1 MKWLRYFFSEFIPE
15 VISEMR
21 KVTFPSRDEVMQTTV
36 VVIVTSFIFAFYL
49 WAADLVIVRGYELL
63 YEMMAKVRG

>member
-49 WAADLVIVRGYELL
+49 WAADIVILRL
-63 YEMMAKVRG
+63 YEGLFELATKVIH

>member
-15 VISEMR
+15 VISEMK

-36 VVIVTSFIFAFYL
+36 VVIITSFIFAFYL
-49 WAADLVIVRGYELL
+49 WAADMVIVRAYELL
-63 YEMMAKVRG
+63 YELMAQVRG